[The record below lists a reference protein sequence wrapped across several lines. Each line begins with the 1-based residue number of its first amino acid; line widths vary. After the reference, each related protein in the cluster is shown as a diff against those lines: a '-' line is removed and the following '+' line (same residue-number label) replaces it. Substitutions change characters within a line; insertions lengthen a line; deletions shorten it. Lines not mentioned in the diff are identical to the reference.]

1 MSKRLGVVA
10 DGYNPSYCVVKQE
23 RERGERERENNP
35 YPQGVHSLVEGDK

>member
-23 RERGERERENNP
+23 RERREREREQP
-35 YPQGVHSLVEGDK
+35 LSSRCS